1 MTDLE
6 QHVNEPGRDKL
17 VKEVKAKIDALGVTY
32 VYYQFVSVTG
42 RIVGKGI
49 PARHWEKPWWYLTS
63 PVCFLLR
70 PRSPA
75 NSLKRFSA
83 LLPIILMRTFSLPL

>member
-6 QHVNEPGRDKL
+6 LHVYEPGRDKL
-17 VKEVKAKIDALGVTY
+17 VQDVKNKIEKLGVTY

-49 PARHWEKPWWYLTS
+49 TAHHWDRLDEKD
-63 PVCFLLR
+63 F
-70 PRSPA
+70 
-75 NSLKRFSA
+75 
-83 LLPIILMRTFSLPL
+83 PL

>member
-17 VKEVKAKIDALGVTY
+17 VKEVKAKIEALGVTY

-49 PARHWEKPWWYLTS
+49 PARH
-63 PVCFLLR
+63 
-70 PRSPA
+70 
-75 NSLKRFSA
+75 SLKKDFN
-83 LLPIILMRTFSLPL
+83 

>member
-17 VKEVKAKIDALGVTY
+17 VKEVKAKIEALGVTY

-42 RIVGKGI
+42 RIVWYTNDKDEKKLNFLDEINEFVEGI
-49 PARHWEKPWWYLTS
+49 QKKYEQA
-63 PVCFLLR
+63 
-70 PRSPA
+70 
-75 NSLKRFSA
+75 
-83 LLPIILMRTFSLPL
+83 

>member
-17 VKEVKAKIDALGVTY
+17 VKEVKAKIEALGVTY

-49 PARHWEKPWWYLTS
+49 PARHFENRQRFATFVSSNLT
-63 PVCFLLR
+63 
-70 PRSPA
+70 A
-75 NSLKRFSA
+75 SA
-83 LLPIILMRTFSLPL
+83 S